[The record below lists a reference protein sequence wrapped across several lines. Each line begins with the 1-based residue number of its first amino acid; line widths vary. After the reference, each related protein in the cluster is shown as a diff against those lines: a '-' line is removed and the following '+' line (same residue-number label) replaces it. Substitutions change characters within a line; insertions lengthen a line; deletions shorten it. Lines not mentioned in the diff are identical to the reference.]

1 MPAPLETRAPVA
13 PDTAAVLSALPIAV
27 LVVDAEQRIVSVNP
41 AAEQLLGAS
50 DGYLTRHR
58 LTDLLPEGNQLVSLI
73 EQVSRRGHSVSE
85 YGVLLSS
92 PRIGECL
99 VDLQVAPIAE
109 TPGRIV
115 VCLEERTM
123 ARKLDRQLTHR
134 GAVRSVA
141 GMSAVLAH
149 EVKNPLSGIRGA
161 AQLLEQSLGD
171 SERELTQLICS
182 EADRIR
188 DLVERMDVFA
198 DDRPLVRDRVNIH
211 TVLEHV
217 RRLMASAAGP
227 GVRFVEQY
235 DPSLPPVRGNRDQLI
250 QVFLNLV
257 KNAVEA
263 VPENGGEIVL
273 STSFRHGL
281 RLASFGSDQRHLLP
295 IVASI
300 QDNGPGIPE
309 DLRNHLFDPFVTTK
323 RSGTGLGLSL
333 VAKIIEDHGGLIEC
347 ESARRRTVFSV
358 RLPATDEE
366 ADEQQP
372 GGGAHG

>member
-1 MPAPLETRAPVA
+1 MPLETREPAA
-13 PDTAAVLSALPIAV
+13 PDAAAVLSALSIAV

-58 LTDLLPEGNQLVSLI
+58 LTDLLPADNRLVSLI
-73 EQVSRRGHSVSE
+73 EQVGHRGHSVSE
-85 YGVLLSS
+85 YGVFLSS
-92 PRIGECL
+92 PRVGERV

-109 TPGRIV
+109 MPGLIV
-115 VCLEERTM
+115 VCLEERSM

-134 GAVRSVA
+134 GAVRSVV

-161 AQLLEQSLGD
+161 AQLLEQSVGE
-171 SERELTQLICS
+171 SERELTQLICN
-182 EADRIR
+182 EVDRIR
-188 DLVERMDVFA
+188 DLVERMDVFS

-227 GVRFVEQY
+227 GVRFVEKY

-250 QVFLNLV
+250 QVFLNLI

-263 VPENGGEIVL
+263 VSENGGEIVL
-273 STSFRHGL
+273 TTSFRHGL
-281 RLASFGSDQRHLLP
+281 RLASFGSNQRHDLP

-323 RSGTGLGLSL
+323 QNGTGLGLSL

-358 RLPATDEE
+358 QLPAADDDE
-366 ADEQQP
+366 AGDQQP
-372 GGGAHG
+372 GGEAYG